1 MPLQLSQFCNVLPSF
16 VFKPLNNYP
25 TKTIFVRD
33 HKSSECGQFVKIL
46 GVFVSWWVFIRILD
60 NHWGKE
66 KSTMMLFLK
75 SRHWD
80 LQVWETKVLIKIEL
94 APFHFW
100 LLFTVLIWSNL
111 EKYKEES
118 VEKST
123 IFLSTVSFTA
133 SFTHHLSL
141 QHLPLSVNNLG

>member
-16 VFKPLNNYP
+16 VFKPLTLNNHP
-25 TKTIFVRD
+25 KKQWDILSEIPNLQNVGSLW
-33 HKSSECGQFVKIL
+33 KSWL
-46 GVFVSWWVFIRILD
+46 LIRILD
-60 NHWGKE
+60 NPWGKE

-75 SRHWD
+75 SQHWD

-141 QHLPLSVNNLG
+141 QHLPLSVDNLG